1 MLLRPFLISS
11 LCATAA
17 LVAACDG
24 DQSVRISSTTTVDN
38 DAKGVLKVVQALQC
52 PQTLGSLTRKGT
64 ATNEGRTCTYVGPKG
79 AEVILQLVAL
89 DDNRTPPQILK
100 TFEEQLSASLPRAV
114 EQLRASAAQ
123 TAAEQE
129 RARAEADR
137 AVADA
142 DRAAADADR
151 AAANADRA
159 VARATAS
166 SGDSASVRAP
176 GVAIDANDD
185 DASVRLPGMRIETKG
200 DQASVRIGGFHIDAN
215 DSSGSV
221 DIQGGGGGDNVS
233 VRAQNDSSEVRAV
246 SNGEATRASW
256 ILTDNRP
263 SADGWRLVGYEARGP
278 VGGPL
283 VVATVRSRDRNRGR
297 VFDDAR
303 ELVTLNVGE

>member
-11 LCATAA
+11 LCAVAA
-17 LVAACDG
+17 LTSACDG

-64 ATNEGRTCTYVGPKG
+64 ATAGGTVCTYVGPKG
-79 AEVILQLVAL
+79 AEVILHLVPL
-89 DDNRTPPQILK
+89 NGGSPPQVLK
-100 TFEEQLSASLPRAV
+100 AFEERLSSSLPRAL
-114 EQLRASAAQ
+114 EQLRASAEQ
-123 TAAEQE
+123 AAADQE
-129 RARAEADR
+129 RATAEADR
-137 AVADA
+137 AVAEA

-159 VARATAS
+159 IARATAS
-166 SGDSASVRAP
+166 GGDTASVRAP
-176 GVAIDANDD
+176 GVAIDANDE
-185 DASVRLPGMRIETKG
+185 DASVRLPGISIDAKG
-200 DQASVRIGGFHIDAN
+200 DNASVRIGGFHIDAN
-215 DSSGSV
+215 DNTGSV
-221 DIQGGGGGDNVS
+221 DIQGGSGGDNVS

-246 SNGEATRASW
+246 SGGEATRASW

>member
-24 DQSVRISSTTTVDN
+24 DQSVRISSTTTVND

-89 DDNRTPPQILK
+89 DDRTPPQILK
-100 TFEEQLSASLPRAV
+100 TFEERLSASLPRAV
-114 EQLRASAAQ
+114 EQLRASAEQ
-123 TAAEQE
+123 TAAEQA

-137 AVADA
+137 AVAEA
-142 DRAAADADR
+142 DRAAAEADR
-151 AAANADRA
+151 AVANADRA

-166 SGDSASVRAP
+166 SGDRASVRAP
-176 GVAIDANDD
+176 GVAVDANGD
-185 DASVRLPGMRIETKG
+185 DASVRLPGISIDAKG
-200 DQASVRIGGFHIDAN
+200 DNASVRIGGFHIDAN

-221 DIQGGGGGDNVS
+221 DIQGGSGGDNVS
-233 VRAQNDSSEVRAV
+233 VRAENDSAEVRAV
-246 SNGEATRASW
+246 SSGEATRASW
-256 ILTDNRP
+256 VLTDNRP

-283 VVATVRSRDRNRGR
+283 VVATVRSRDSNRGR